1 MPVALFLNVNVR
13 SLPEFFKMSEQIPMD
28 YVSRLLGSKILS
40 ISTFPAEVESVS
52 GRRSF
57 AYFLKHGEKGGV
69 DA

>member
-1 MPVALFLNVNVR
+1 
-13 SLPEFFKMSEQIPMD
+13 MD